1 MRRGNPPTTHA
12 LSLLGLLGLGVVL
25 LTSAG
30 CRTTQAAAARDPMSC
45 ERDPNCARYKGSYSD
60 CTKQCA
66 DNPECVDRCRSAQS
80 DPGLG
85 H

>member
-1 MRRGNPPTTHA
+1 MHRAKSRTQALGRLGFAAALLLAGGCHA
-12 LSLLGLLGLGVVL
+12 
-25 LTSAG
+25 
-30 CRTTQAAAARDPMSC
+30 TQAAAARDPVSC

-66 DNPECVDRCRSAQS
+66 DNPECVDRCRQAQS